1 MQIPDDLLV
10 SEKGNT
16 WLCDDD
22 GNHVAWFK
30 IEGRFVEVSV
40 TPGNSPGFYLRA
52 LPDEENDPDKIARH
66 INGSLQGW
74 QVRRTNIPGIEVDSD
89 GTVATG
95 TPV

>member
-1 MQIPDDLLV
+1 MEIPDDLLV

-40 TPGNSPGFYLRA
+40 TPGNSPGFYLR
-52 LPDEENDPDKIARH
+52 LLTEKECCDEKIARH
-66 INGSLQGW
+66 VNKNLRGW
-74 QVRRTNIPGIEVDSD
+74 HVVRMNIAGIEVDSD
-89 GTVATG
+89 GMVADKS
-95 TPV
+95 